1 MSGAVMRAPEW
12 FPRTPKE
19 VAEVDQLLRQQVET
33 SRQMAGQ
40 IGRLEGRVDDLAQRQ
55 DRHEATAQAMDAKL
69 DRVLANQQSFSLAL
83 KFGWFLAG
91 VVAAVGAWVWD
102 HWPLFGG
109 R

>member
-1 MSGAVMRAPEW
+1 MRAPEW
-12 FPRTPKE
+12 FPRTDKE

-33 SRQMAGQ
+33 TRQMAGQ
-40 IGRLEGRVDDLAQRQ
+40 IGRLEGQFADLTARQ

-69 DRVLANQQSFSLAL
+69 DQVLANQKA
-83 KFGWFLAG
+83 FGWVIRIFWMAAG
-91 VVAAVGAWVWD
+91 ALAAVGAWVWD